1 MPKQKHPKQK
11 HAGGYTEITVNTQNP
26 FTEPQGKIKS
36 MERIYL
42 DYNATTP
49 LRPEVR
55 DAMLP
60 YLIEAFGNGSSI
72 HAYGREARTAIDTAR
87 EQVADL
93 IGAKSPSEI
102 VFTGSGTEADN
113 HALKGLTELQKSRG
127 KGNHIITSSVEHH
140 AVLHTC
146 QYLEQRDFE
155 VTYLPVDRYGRIRI
169 EQLREAVRDTTVLI
183 SIMHVNNENGTVQP
197 LEEICEIA
205 QEYEIPL
212 HTDAV
217 QSVGKL
223 EMNVQELGVNLLAF
237 SGHKIYAPKGIG
249 VLYIRRGTR
258 LANLVHGG
266 SHERNRRAGSENVPA
281 IVGLGI
287 AADLAKQEQNAYAQH
302 LDALTQ
308 RLRNG
313 LDAHIDRL
321 HYNGH
326 PDHCAPGT
334 LNVSFESVEGESLI
348 LRLDMEGICVS
359 TGSACT
365 SGSMEPSHV
374 LAALGLPPRLA
385 QGTVRFSLGR
395 NTTEA
400 EIDEVIAKLPK
411 VIQQMRTL
419 YRG

>member
-1 MPKQKHPKQK
+1 MRKPHLCSQRLINKKMQ
-11 HAGGYTEITVNTQNP
+11 
-26 FTEPQGKIKS
+26 
-36 MERIYL
+36 RIYL

-55 DAMLP
+55 DAMMP

-113 HALKGLTELQKSRG
+113 HAIKGLTELQKSRG

-146 QYLEQRDFE
+146 QYLEQRGFE

-169 EQLREAVRDTTVLI
+169 EQLREAIRDTTVLI

-223 EMNVQELGVNLLAF
+223 EMNVQDLGVNLLAF

-258 LANLVHGG
+258 LATLVHGG

-281 IVGLGI
+281 IVGLGT
-287 AADLAKQEQNAYAQH
+287 AADLAKQEQHTYAQH
-302 LDALTQ
+302 LNALTQ
-308 RLRNG
+308 RLREG

-334 LNVSFESVEGESLI
+334 LNVSFEAVEGESLI

-374 LAALGLPPRLA
+374 LAALGLPSRLA

-395 NTTEA
+395 NTTET

>member
-1 MPKQKHPKQK
+1 MQ
-11 HAGGYTEITVNTQNP
+11 
-26 FTEPQGKIKS
+26 
-36 MERIYL
+36 RIYL

-55 DAMLP
+55 DAMMP
-60 YLIEAFGNGSSI
+60 YLTEAFGNSSSI

-87 EQVADL
+87 EQVAEL

-113 HALKGLTELQKSRG
+113 HAIKGLTELQKSRG
-127 KGNHIITSSVEHH
+127 KGNHIITSAVEHH

-146 QYLEQRDFE
+146 HYLEQRGFE
-155 VTYLPVDRYGRIRI
+155 ITYLPVDRHGRINV
-169 EQLREAVRDTTVLI
+169 EHLRNAVRDTTVLI
-183 SIMHVNNENGTVQP
+183 SIMHVNNENGTIQP
-197 LEEICEIA
+197 LAEICEIA
-205 QEYEIPL
+205 QAHDIPC

-223 EMNVQELGVNLLAF
+223 EMDVQALGVNLLAF

-266 SHERNRRAGSENVPA
+266 AHERNRRAGSENVPA
-281 IVGLGI
+281 IVGLGV
-287 AADLAKQEQNAYAQH
+287 AAELAKKEQDTYAQH
-302 LDALTQ
+302 LASLTH
-308 RLRNG
+308 RLREG
-313 LDAHIDRL
+313 LDTHIDRL

-334 LNVSFESVEGESLI
+334 LNISFENVEGESLI

-400 EIDEVIAKLPK
+400 EIDAVIAKLPK

>member
-1 MPKQKHPKQK
+1 MK
-11 HAGGYTEITVNTQNP
+11 
-26 FTEPQGKIKS
+26 
-36 MERIYL
+36 RIYL

-55 DAMLP
+55 DAMMP
-60 YLIEAFGNGSSI
+60 YLMESFGNGSSI
-72 HAYGREARTAIDTAR
+72 HAYGREARNAIDTAR
-87 EQVADL
+87 EQVAEL
-93 IGAKSPSEI
+93 IGAKSASEI

-113 HALKGLTELQKSRG
+113 HAIKGLTELQKSRG
-127 KGNHIITSSVEHH
+127 EGNHIITSSVEHH

-146 QYLEQRDFE
+146 QYLEQRGFE
-155 VTYLPVDRYGRIRI
+155 VTYLPVDRYGRIRT
-169 EQLREAVRDTTVLI
+169 EQLRSAIRETTILVT
-183 SIMHVNNENGTVQP
+183 IMHVNNENGTIQP
-197 LEEICEIA
+197 LEDICEIA
-205 QEYEIPL
+205 QEQEIPV
-212 HTDAV
+212 HTDAI

-223 EMNVQELGVNLLAF
+223 SINAQELGVNLLSL

-249 VLYIRRGTR
+249 VLYIRRGSR

-287 AADLAKQEQNAYAQH
+287 AAELAKQDRERYSQY
-302 LDALTQ
+302 LTKLTD
-308 RLRNG
+308 RLRDG
-313 LDAHIDRL
+313 LNANIERL

-326 PDHCAPGT
+326 PDYCAPGT

-400 EIDEVIAKLPK
+400 EIDTVIEKLPK
-411 VIQQMRTL
+411 VIKQMRAL

>member
-1 MPKQKHPKQK
+1 MPKPTSPNRKVKLK
-11 HAGGYTEITVNTQNP
+11 
-26 FTEPQGKIKS
+26 K
-36 MERIYL
+36 RIYL

-60 YLIEAFGNGSSI
+60 YLMEAFGNGSSI

-113 HALKGLTELQKSRG
+113 HAIKGLTELQKNRG

-146 QYLEQRDFE
+146 QYLEQRGFE

-183 SIMHVNNENGTVQP
+183 SILHVNNENGTVQP
-197 LEEICEIA
+197 LEEICETA
-205 QEYEIPL
+205 QEHEIPF

-281 IVGLGI
+281 IVGLGT

-302 LDALTQ
+302 LDSLTQ
-308 RLRNG
+308 RLREG

-334 LNVSFESVEGESLI
+334 LNVSFEAVEGESLI

-400 EIDEVIAKLPK
+400 EIDEVVAKLPK

>member
-1 MPKQKHPKQK
+1 MESSNIFL
-11 HAGGYTEITVNTQNP
+11 AVTVNAQN
-26 FTEPQGKIKS
+26 TLIEPQGKTKK

-49 LRPEVR
+49 LRPEVM
-55 DAMLP
+55 DAMMP
-60 YLIEAFGNGSSI
+60 YLTEAFGNGSSI

-102 VFTGSGTEADN
+102 IFTGSGTEADN
-113 HALKGLTELQKSRG
+113 HAIKGLTELQKSRG
-127 KGNHIITSSVEHH
+127 KGKHIITSAVEHH

-146 QYLEQRDFE
+146 QYLEQRGFE
-155 VTYLPVDRYGRIRI
+155 VTYLPVDRYGRIST

-183 SIMHVNNENGTVQP
+183 SIMHINNENGTVQP
-197 LEEICEIA
+197 LEAICEIA
-205 QEYEIPL
+205 QEYGIPL

-223 EMNVQELGVNLLAF
+223 EMNVQDLGVNLLAF

-266 SHERNRRAGSENVPA
+266 AHERNRRAGSENVPA
-281 IVGLGI
+281 IVGLGT
-287 AADLAKQEQNAYAQH
+287 AADLAKQEQNTYAQH
-302 LDALTQ
+302 LGALTQ
-308 RLRNG
+308 RLREG

>member
-1 MPKQKHPKQK
+1 M
-11 HAGGYTEITVNTQNP
+11 AENRD
-26 FTEPQGKIKS
+26 
-36 MERIYL
+36 ERRQ
-42 DYNATTP
+42 DGQVSRQA
-49 LRPEVR
+49 
-55 DAMLP
+55 
-60 YLIEAFGNGSSI
+60 
-72 HAYGREARTAIDTAR
+72 ARTLSR
-87 EQVADL
+87 
-93 IGAKSPSEI
+93 S
-102 VFTGSGTEADN
+102 TGT
-113 HALKGLTELQKSRG
+113 R
-127 KGNHIITSSVEHH
+127 
-140 AVLHTC
+140 
-146 QYLEQRDFE
+146 
-155 VTYLPVDRYGRIRI
+155 GRIRL
-169 EQLREAVRDTTVLI
+169 EQLREAIRDTTVLL
-183 SIMHVNNENGTVQP
+183 SIMHVNNENGTIQP
-197 LEEICEIA
+197 LEGICQIA
-205 QEYEIPL
+205 QEHDIPL

-217 QSVGKL
+217 QSIGKL
-223 EMNVQELGVNLLAF
+223 DIDVQSLGVNLLTL

-281 IVGLGI
+281 IVGLGV
-287 AADLAKQEQNAYAQH
+287 AADLAKREQDTYAQH
-302 LDALTQ
+302 LDSLTDK
-308 RLRNG
+308 LREG
-313 LDAHIDRL
+313 LDAHIDGL

-395 NTTEA
+395 NTTVA
-400 EIDEVIAKLPK
+400 EIDAVIAKLPK

>member
-1 MPKQKHPKQK
+1 MQ
-11 HAGGYTEITVNTQNP
+11 
-26 FTEPQGKIKS
+26 
-36 MERIYL
+36 RIYL

-49 LRPEVR
+49 LHPEVM
-55 DAMLP
+55 DAMMP
-60 YLIEAFGNGSSI
+60 YLTEAFGNGSSI

-113 HALKGLTELQKSRG
+113 HAIKGLTELQKSRG

-146 QYLEQRDFE
+146 QYLEQRGFE
-155 VTYLPVDRYGRIRI
+155 VTYLPVDRYGRIRM

-205 QEYEIPL
+205 QEHEIPL

-258 LANLVHGG
+258 LATLVHGG

-281 IVGLGI
+281 IVGLGT
-287 AADLAKQEQNAYAQH
+287 AADLAKQEQHTYAQH

-308 RLRNG
+308 RLREG

-334 LNVSFESVEGESLI
+334 LNVSFEAVEGESLI

-395 NTTEA
+395 NTTET

>member
-1 MPKQKHPKQK
+1 MSKDMQ
-11 HAGGYTEITVNTQNP
+11 
-26 FTEPQGKIKS
+26 
-36 MERIYL
+36 RIYL

-55 DAMLP
+55 EAMMP
-60 YLIEAFGNGSSI
+60 YLTEAYGNGSSI
-72 HAYGREARTAIDTAR
+72 HAYGREARNAIDTAR
-87 EQVADL
+87 EQVAEL
-93 IGAKSPSEI
+93 IGAKSSSEI

-113 HALKGLTELQKSRG
+113 HAIKGLTELQKSRG
-127 KGNHIITSSVEHH
+127 EGNHIITSSVEHH

-146 QYLEQRDFE
+146 QYLEQRGFE
-155 VTYLPVDRYGRIRI
+155 VTYLPVNRYGRIQI
-169 EQLREAVRDTTVLI
+169 DQLRSAIRDTTILI
-183 SIMHVNNENGTVQP
+183 TIMHVNNENGTIQP
-197 LEEICEIA
+197 IEEICQVA
-205 QEYEIPL
+205 QEHEIPV

-217 QSVGKL
+217 QSIGKL
-223 EMNVQELGVNLLAF
+223 DVNVQELGVNLLAL

-249 VLYIRRGTR
+249 VLYIRRGSR

-281 IVGLGI
+281 IVGLGV
-287 AADLAKQEQNAYAQH
+287 ASELSRKERDDYTQH
-302 LDALTQ
+302 LYKLTK
-308 RLRNG
+308 RLRDG
-313 LDAHIDRL
+313 LDANIDRL

-326 PDHCAPGT
+326 PEYCAPGT

-395 NTTEA
+395 NTTEE
-400 EIDEVIAKLPK
+400 EIDTVITKLPN
-411 VIQQMRTL
+411 VIKQMRSL
-419 YRG
+419 YRN

>member
-1 MPKQKHPKQK
+1 MQ
-11 HAGGYTEITVNTQNP
+11 
-26 FTEPQGKIKS
+26 
-36 MERIYL
+36 RIYL

-55 DAMLP
+55 DTMMP
-60 YLIEAFGNGSSI
+60 YLMEAFGNGSSI

-87 EQVADL
+87 EQVAEL

-102 VFTGSGTEADN
+102 IFTGSGTEADN
-113 HALKGLTELQKSRG
+113 HAIKGLTELQKSRG
-127 KGNHIITSSVEHH
+127 EGNHIITSSVEHH

-146 QYLEQRDFE
+146 QYLEQRGFE
-155 VTYLPVDRYGRIRI
+155 VTYLPVDRYGRINV
-169 EQLREAVRDTTVLI
+169 EQLQEAIRDTTVLI
-183 SIMHVNNENGTVQP
+183 SIMHVNNENGTIQP

-205 QEYEIPL
+205 QEHEIPF

-223 EMNVQELGVNLLAF
+223 KMNVQALGVNLLAF

-281 IVGLGI
+281 IVGLGA
-287 AADLAKQEQNAYAQH
+287 AADLAKQEQSTYAQH
-302 LDALTQ
+302 LDSLTQ
-308 RLRNG
+308 RLREG

-334 LNVSFESVEGESLI
+334 LNASFESVEGESLI

-400 EIDEVIAKLPK
+400 EIDAVIAKLPK

>member
-1 MPKQKHPKQK
+1 MQ
-11 HAGGYTEITVNTQNP
+11 
-26 FTEPQGKIKS
+26 
-36 MERIYL
+36 RIYL

-49 LRPEVR
+49 LHPDVR
-55 DAMLP
+55 DAMMP
-60 YLIEAFGNGSSI
+60 YLTEVFGNGSSI
-72 HAYGREARTAIDTAR
+72 HAYGREARNAIDTAR
-87 EQVADL
+87 EQVAEL
-93 IGAKSPSEI
+93 IGAKSSSEI

-113 HALKGLTELQKSRG
+113 HAIKGLTELQKSRRE
-127 KGNHIITSSVEHH
+127 GNHIITSSVEHH

-146 QYLEQRDFE
+146 QYLEQRGFE
-155 VTYLPVDRYGRIRI
+155 VTYLPVDRYGRIDI
-169 EQLREAVRDTTVLI
+169 EQLRTAIRDTTILI
-183 SIMHVNNENGTVQP
+183 SVMHVNNENGTIQP
-197 LEEICEIA
+197 LEEICQVA
-205 QEYEIPL
+205 QEHDIL
-212 HTDAV
+212 VHTDAV
-217 QSVGKL
+217 QSIGKL
-223 EMNVQELGVNLLAF
+223 DINVQELGVNLLSL

-249 VLYIRRGTR
+249 VLYIRRGAR

-281 IVGLGI
+281 IVGLGV
-287 AADLAKQEQNAYAQH
+287 ASELAKQERDAYAEH
-302 LDALTQ
+302 LDKLTR
-308 RLRNG
+308 RLREG

-326 PDHCAPGT
+326 PEYCAPGT
-334 LNVSFESVEGESLI
+334 LNVSFEAVEGESLI

-395 NTTEA
+395 NTTEE
-400 EIDEVIAKLPK
+400 EIDTVIAKLPK
-411 VIQQMRTL
+411 VIKQMRTL

>member
-1 MPKQKHPKQK
+1 MQ
-11 HAGGYTEITVNTQNP
+11 
-26 FTEPQGKIKS
+26 
-36 MERIYL
+36 RIYL

-55 DAMLP
+55 DAMMP
-60 YLIEAFGNGSSI
+60 YLTEAFGNGSSI

-102 VFTGSGTEADN
+102 VFTGSGTESDN
-113 HALKGLTELQKSRG
+113 HAIKGVVELEKSRG

-146 QYLEQRDFE
+146 QYLEQRGFE

-169 EQLREAVRDTTVLI
+169 AQLREAVRDTTVLI

-205 QEYEIPL
+205 QEHEIPL

-287 AADLAKQEQNAYAQH
+287 AADLAKQEQGAYAQH

-308 RLRNG
+308 KLHEG
-313 LDAHIDRL
+313 LDARIDRL

-374 LAALGLPPRLA
+374 LAALGLPSRLA
-385 QGTVRFSLGR
+385 QGTARFSLGR

-400 EIDEVIAKLPK
+400 EIDEVITKLPK

>member
-1 MPKQKHPKQK
+1 MQ
-11 HAGGYTEITVNTQNP
+11 
-26 FTEPQGKIKS
+26 
-36 MERIYL
+36 RIYL

-55 DAMLP
+55 DAMMP
-60 YLIEAFGNGSSI
+60 YLTDAFGNGSSI
-72 HAYGREARTAIDTAR
+72 HAYGREARNAIDTAR
-87 EQVADL
+87 EQVAEL
-93 IGAKSPSEI
+93 ISAKSPSEI

-113 HALKGLTELQKSRG
+113 HAIKGLTELQKSRG
-127 KGNHIITSSVEHH
+127 EGNHIITSSVEHH

-146 QYLEQRDFE
+146 QYLEQRGFE
-155 VTYLPVDRYGRIRI
+155 VTYLPVDRYGRIDL
-169 EQLREAVRDTTVLI
+169 EQLSSAIRDSTILI

-197 LEEICEIA
+197 LVEICQIA
-205 QEYEIPL
+205 KEREIPV

-217 QSVGKL
+217 QSIGKL
-223 EMNVQELGVNLLAF
+223 DVNVQKLEVDMLSL

-266 SHERNRRAGSENVPA
+266 AHERNRRAGSENVPA
-281 IVGLGI
+281 IVGLGV
-287 AADLAKQEQNAYAQH
+287 AAEQANHERHDYAQH
-302 LDALTQ
+302 LSNLTQ
-308 RLRNG
+308 RLRSG

-326 PDHCAPGT
+326 PEYCAPGT
-334 LNVSFESVEGESLI
+334 LNVSFEAVEGESLI

-400 EIDEVIAKLPK
+400 EIDTVIVKLPK
-411 VIQQMRTL
+411 VIKQMRTL

>member
-1 MPKQKHPKQK
+1 MQ
-11 HAGGYTEITVNTQNP
+11 
-26 FTEPQGKIKS
+26 
-36 MERIYL
+36 RIYL

-55 DAMLP
+55 EAMMP
-60 YLIEAFGNGSSI
+60 YLTEAYGNGSSI
-72 HAYGREARTAIDTAR
+72 HAYGREARNAIDTAR
-87 EQVADL
+87 EQVAEL

-113 HALKGLTELQKSRG
+113 HAIKGLTELQKSRG
-127 KGNHIITSSVEHH
+127 EGNHIVTSSVEHH

-146 QYLEQRDFE
+146 QYLEQRGFE
-155 VTYLPVDRYGRIRI
+155 VTYLPVDRYGRIQI
-169 EQLREAVRDTTVLI
+169 DQLRSAIRDTTILI
-183 SIMHVNNENGTVQP
+183 SIMHVNNENGTIQP
-197 LEEICEIA
+197 LEEICQVAREH
-205 QEYEIPL
+205 EIPV

-217 QSVGKL
+217 QSIGKL
-223 EMNVQELGVNLLAF
+223 DVNVQELGVNLLAL

-249 VLYIRRGTR
+249 VLYIRRGSR

-281 IVGLGI
+281 IVGLGV
-287 AADLAKQEQNAYAQH
+287 ASELSRKEQDNYTQH
-302 LDALTQ
+302 LDKLTK
-308 RLRNG
+308 RLRDG
-313 LDAHIDRL
+313 LDANIDRL

-326 PDHCAPGT
+326 PEYCAPGT

-395 NTTEA
+395 NTTEE
-400 EIDEVIAKLPK
+400 EIDTVISKLPN
-411 VIQQMRTL
+411 VIKQMRSL
-419 YRG
+419 YRN

>member
-1 MPKQKHPKQK
+1 MQ
-11 HAGGYTEITVNTQNP
+11 
-26 FTEPQGKIKS
+26 
-36 MERIYL
+36 RIYL

-55 DAMLP
+55 DAMMP
-60 YLIEAFGNGSSI
+60 YLTEAFGNGSSI

-87 EQVADL
+87 EQVAEL

-113 HALKGLTELQKSRG
+113 HAIKGLTELQKSRG

-146 QYLEQRDFE
+146 HYLEQRGFE
-155 VTYLPVDRYGRIRI
+155 VTYLPVDRHGRIDV
-169 EQLREAVRDTTVLI
+169 EQLRNAIRDTTVLI
-183 SIMHVNNENGTVQP
+183 SIMHVNNENGTIQP
-197 LEEICEIA
+197 LEEICEVA
-205 QEYEIPL
+205 QAHDLPF

-223 EMNVQELGVNLLAF
+223 EMNVQALGVNLLAF

-266 SHERNRRAGSENVPA
+266 AHERNRRAGSENVPA
-281 IVGLGI
+281 IVGLGV
-287 AADLAKQEQNAYAQH
+287 AAELAKQEQATYAQQ
-302 LDALTQ
+302 LASLTH
-308 RLRNG
+308 RLREG
-313 LDAHIDRL
+313 LDTHIDRL

-334 LNVSFESVEGESLI
+334 LNISFENVEGESLI

-400 EIDEVIAKLPK
+400 EIDAVIAKLPK

>member
-1 MPKQKHPKQK
+1 MQ
-11 HAGGYTEITVNTQNP
+11 
-26 FTEPQGKIKS
+26 
-36 MERIYL
+36 RIYL

-55 DAMLP
+55 DAMMP
-60 YLIEAFGNGSSI
+60 YLTEAFGNGSSI
-72 HAYGREARTAIDTAR
+72 HAFGREARNAIDTAR
-87 EQVADL
+87 EQVAEL

-102 VFTGSGTEADN
+102 IFTGSGTEADN
-113 HALKGLTELQKSRG
+113 HAIKGLTELQKSRG
-127 KGNHIITSSVEHH
+127 EGNHIITSSVEHH

-146 QYLEQRDFE
+146 QYLEQRGYE
-155 VTYLPVDRYGRIRI
+155 ATYLPVDRYGRINP
-169 EQLREAVRDTTVLI
+169 EQLRNAIRDTTVLI

-197 LEEICEIA
+197 LEEICQIA
-205 QEYEIPL
+205 QEHEIPV

-217 QSVGKL
+217 QSIGKL
-223 EMNVQELGVNLLAF
+223 DVAVQEMGVNLLSL

-281 IVGLGI
+281 IVGLGV
-287 AADLAKQEQNAYAQH
+287 AAELAKQERDNYIQH
-302 LDALTQ
+302 LNKLTL
-308 RLRNG
+308 RLRDG
-313 LDAHIDRL
+313 LDTYIDRL

-326 PDHCAPGT
+326 PEHCVPGT
-334 LNVSFESVEGESLI
+334 LNVSFEAVEGESLI
-348 LRLDMEGICVS
+348 LRLDMEGVCVS

-395 NTTEA
+395 NTTEE
-400 EIDEVIAKLPK
+400 EIDTVIEKLPK
-411 VIQQMRTL
+411 VIKQMRTL

>member
-1 MPKQKHPKQK
+1 MQ
-11 HAGGYTEITVNTQNP
+11 
-26 FTEPQGKIKS
+26 
-36 MERIYL
+36 RIYL

-49 LRPEVR
+49 LHPDVR
-55 DAMLP
+55 EAMLP
-60 YLIEAFGNGSSI
+60 YLTEAFGNGSSI

-87 EQVADL
+87 EQVAAL

-113 HALKGLTELQKSRG
+113 HAIKGVTELQKSRN
-127 KGNHIITSSVEHH
+127 KGDHIITSAVEHH

-146 QYLEQRDFE
+146 HYLEQRGFQ
-155 VTYLPVDRYGRIRI
+155 VTYLPVDRYGRVNL
-169 EQLREAVRDTTVLI
+169 EQLGEAIRETTVLI
-183 SIMHVNNENGTVQP
+183 SIMHVNNENGTLQP
-197 LEEICEIA
+197 IEEIAEIA
-205 QEYEIPL
+205 AAHEIPF

-223 EMNVQELGVNLLAF
+223 EMNVQDVAVDLLAF

-249 VLYIRRGTR
+249 VLYVRRGTR
-258 LANLVHGG
+258 LSNLVHGG
-266 SHERNRRAGSENVPA
+266 AHERNRRAGSENVPA
-281 IVGLGI
+281 IVGLGVAAEI
-287 AADLAKQEQNAYAQH
+287 AQRERSTYAQH
-302 LDALTQ
+302 LTRLTA
-308 RLRNG
+308 RLRDG

-326 PDHCAPGT
+326 PEHAAPGT

-385 QGTVRFSLGR
+385 QGTIRFSLGR

-400 EIDEVIAKLPK
+400 EIDTVLAKLPK

-419 YRG
+419 YRA

>member
-1 MPKQKHPKQK
+1 MQ
-11 HAGGYTEITVNTQNP
+11 
-26 FTEPQGKIKS
+26 
-36 MERIYL
+36 RIYL

-55 DAMLP
+55 DAMMPFLT
-60 YLIEAFGNGSSI
+60 EAFGNGSSI
-72 HAYGREARTAIDTAR
+72 HAYGREARNAIDTAR
-87 EQVADL
+87 EQVAEL

-113 HALKGLTELQKSRG
+113 HAIKGLTELQKSRRE
-127 KGNHIITSSVEHH
+127 GNHIITSSVEHH

-146 QYLEQRDFE
+146 QYLEQRGFE
-155 VTYLPVDRYGRIRI
+155 VTYLPVDRFGRIQI
-169 EQLREAVRDTTVLI
+169 EQLRSAIRDTTILI
-183 SIMHVNNENGTVQP
+183 SIMHVNNENGTIQP
-197 LEEICEIA
+197 LEEICQIG
-205 QEYEIPL
+205 QEHDIPV

-217 QSVGKL
+217 QSIGKL
-223 EMNVQELGVNLLAF
+223 DVNVQELGVNLLSL

-249 VLYIRRGTR
+249 VLYIRRGAR

-266 SHERNRRAGSENVPA
+266 AHERNRRAGSENVPA

-287 AADLAKQEQNAYAQH
+287 AAELANQERDAYAEH
-302 LDALTQ
+302 LEKLTH
-308 RLRNG
+308 RLREG
-313 LDAHIDRL
+313 LDAHIERL

-326 PDHCAPGT
+326 PEYCAPGT

-395 NTTEA
+395 NTTKE
-400 EIDEVIAKLPK
+400 EIDTVIAKLPK
-411 VIQQMRTL
+411 VIKQMRTL

>member
-1 MPKQKHPKQK
+1 MQ
-11 HAGGYTEITVNTQNP
+11 
-26 FTEPQGKIKS
+26 
-36 MERIYL
+36 RIYL

-49 LRPEVR
+49 LRSEVIDR
-55 DAMLP
+55 MMPFLTD
-60 YLIEAFGNGSSI
+60 AFGNGSSI
-72 HAYGREARTAIDTAR
+72 HAYGREARNAIDTAR
-87 EQVADL
+87 EQVAEL

-113 HALKGLTELQKSRG
+113 HAIKGLAELQKSRG
-127 KGNHIITSSVEHH
+127 AGNHIITSAVEHH

-146 QYLEQRDFE
+146 QYLEQRGFD
-155 VTYLPVDRYGRIRI
+155 VTYLPVDRYGRIQTD
-169 EQLREAVRDTTVLI
+169 QLRSAIRDTTILI
-183 SIMHVNNENGTVQP
+183 SIMHVNNENGTIQP
-197 LEEICEIA
+197 LEEICQIA
-205 QEYEIPL
+205 QEHVIPL

-217 QSVGKL
+217 QSIGKL
-223 EMNVQELGVNLLAF
+223 DVNVQELGVNLLSL

-281 IVGLGI
+281 IVGLGV
-287 AADLAKQEQNAYAQH
+287 AAELAKQERDAYAQH
-302 LDALTQ
+302 LNTLTY
-308 RLRNG
+308 RLRDG
-313 LDAHIDRL
+313 LDAYIDRL

-326 PDHCAPGT
+326 PEYCAPGT
-334 LNVSFESVEGESLI
+334 LNTSFEAVEGESLI

-395 NTTEA
+395 HTTEE
-400 EIDEVIAKLPK
+400 EIDSVIAKLPK
-411 VIQQMRTL
+411 VIKQMRTL

>member
-1 MPKQKHPKQK
+1 MQ
-11 HAGGYTEITVNTQNP
+11 
-26 FTEPQGKIKS
+26 
-36 MERIYL
+36 RIYL

-49 LRPEVR
+49 LHPEVR
-55 DAMLP
+55 DAMMP
-60 YLIEAFGNGSSI
+60 YLTEVFGNGSSI
-72 HAYGREARTAIDTAR
+72 HAYGREARNAIDTAR
-87 EQVADL
+87 EQVAEL
-93 IGAKSPSEI
+93 IGAKSSSEI

-113 HALKGLTELQKSRG
+113 HAIKGLTELQKSRRE
-127 KGNHIITSSVEHH
+127 GNHIITSSVEHH

-146 QYLEQRDFE
+146 QYLEQRGFE
-155 VTYLPVDRYGRIRI
+155 VTYLPVDRYGRIDI
-169 EQLREAVRDTTVLI
+169 EQLRTAIRDTTILI
-183 SIMHVNNENGTVQP
+183 SVMHVNNENGTIQP
-197 LEEICEIA
+197 LEEICQVA
-205 QEYEIPL
+205 QEHDIL
-212 HTDAV
+212 VHTDAV
-217 QSVGKL
+217 QSIGKL
-223 EMNVQELGVNLLAF
+223 DINVQELGVNLLSL

-249 VLYIRRGTR
+249 VLYIRRGAR

-281 IVGLGI
+281 IVGLGV
-287 AADLAKQEQNAYAQH
+287 ASELAKQERDAYAEH
-302 LDALTQ
+302 LDKLTR
-308 RLRNG
+308 RLREG

-326 PDHCAPGT
+326 PEYCAPGT
-334 LNVSFESVEGESLI
+334 LNVSFEAVEGESLI

-395 NTTEA
+395 NTTEE
-400 EIDEVIAKLPK
+400 EIDTVIAKLPK
-411 VIQQMRTL
+411 VIKQMRTL

>member
-1 MPKQKHPKQK
+1 MQ
-11 HAGGYTEITVNTQNP
+11 
-26 FTEPQGKIKS
+26 
-36 MERIYL
+36 RIYL

-55 DAMLP
+55 DAMMP
-60 YLIEAFGNGSSI
+60 YLIDAFGNGSSI

-87 EQVADL
+87 EQVAEL
-93 IGAKSPSEI
+93 ISAKSPSEI
-102 VFTGSGTEADN
+102 IFTGSGTEADN
-113 HALKGLTELQKSRG
+113 HAIKGLTELQKSRG

-146 QYLEQRDFE
+146 HYLEQRGFE
-155 VTYLPVDRYGRIRI
+155 VTYLPVDRYGRINF
-169 EQLREAVRDTTVLI
+169 EQLRDAIRDTTVLI
-183 SIMHVNNENGTVQP
+183 SIMHVNNENGTIQP
-197 LEEICEIA
+197 LDEISQIA
-205 QEYEIPL
+205 QEHDIPF

-217 QSVGKL
+217 QSIGKL
-223 EMNVQELGVNLLAF
+223 AMDVQELGVNLLSL

-266 SHERNRRAGSENVPA
+266 AHERNRRAGSENVPA
-281 IVGLGI
+281 IVGLGV
-287 AADLAKQEQNAYAQH
+287 AAELAKQEQDAYAEH
-302 LDALTQ
+302 LNALTC
-308 RLRNG
+308 RLREG
-313 LDAHIDRL
+313 LDTHIDRL

-334 LNVSFESVEGESLI
+334 LNVSFEDVEGESLI

-395 NTTEA
+395 HTTEA
-400 EIDEVIAKLPK
+400 EIDAVITKLPK

>member
-1 MPKQKHPKQK
+1 
-11 HAGGYTEITVNTQNP
+11 
-26 FTEPQGKIKS
+26 

-49 LRPEVR
+49 LRPEVM
-55 DAMLP
+55 DAMTP
-60 YLIEAFGNGSSI
+60 YLTEAFGNGSSI

-113 HALKGLTELQKSRG
+113 HAIKGLTELQKSRG

-146 QYLEQRDFE
+146 QYLEQRGFE

-169 EQLREAVRDTTVLI
+169 EQLREAIRDTTVLI

-205 QEYEIPL
+205 QEHEIPL

-223 EMNVQELGVNLLAF
+223 EMNVQELGVNLMAF

-266 SHERNRRAGSENVPA
+266 AHERNRRAGSENVPA

-308 RLRNG
+308 KLRDG

>member
-1 MPKQKHPKQK
+1 MQ
-11 HAGGYTEITVNTQNP
+11 
-26 FTEPQGKIKS
+26 
-36 MERIYL
+36 RIYL

-49 LRPEVR
+49 LRPEVQ
-55 DAMLP
+55 DAMMP
-60 YLIEAFGNGSSI
+60 YLTDAFGNGSSI
-72 HAYGREARTAIDTAR
+72 HAYGREARNAIDTAR
-87 EQVADL
+87 EQVAEL

-113 HALKGLTELQKSRG
+113 HAIKGITELQKNRG
-127 KGNHIITSSVEHH
+127 EGNHIITSSVEHH

-146 QYLEQRDFE
+146 QYLEQRGFE
-155 VTYLPVDRYGRIRI
+155 VTYLPVDRYGRIDI
-169 EQLREAVRDTTVLI
+169 EQLRNAVRETTILI
-183 SIMHVNNENGTVQP
+183 SIMHVNNENGTIQP
-197 LEEICEIA
+197 LEEICQVA
-205 QEYEIPL
+205 QEQEIMI

-217 QSVGKL
+217 QSIGKL
-223 EMNVQELGVNLLAF
+223 DVDVQEMGVNLLSL

-281 IVGLGI
+281 IVGLGV
-287 AADLAKQEQNAYAQH
+287 AAELAKQDQEAYSQH
-302 LDALTQ
+302 LNKLTTQ
-308 RLRNG
+308 LREG
-313 LDAHIDRL
+313 LNTHIDRL

-326 PDHCAPGT
+326 PEHCAPGT

-374 LAALGLPPRLA
+374 LAALGLPQRLA

-395 NTTEA
+395 RTTEE
-400 EIDEVIAKLPK
+400 EIDTVIAKLPK
-411 VIQQMRTL
+411 VIKQMRTL

>member
-1 MPKQKHPKQK
+1 MQ
-11 HAGGYTEITVNTQNP
+11 
-26 FTEPQGKIKS
+26 
-36 MERIYL
+36 RIYL

-55 DAMLP
+55 DAMMPFLT
-60 YLIEAFGNGSSI
+60 EAYGNGSSI
-72 HAYGREARTAIDTAR
+72 HAFGREARNAIDTAR
-87 EQVADL
+87 EQVAEL

-113 HALKGLTELQKSRG
+113 HAIKGLTELQKSRG
-127 KGNHIITSSVEHH
+127 EGNHIITSSVEHH

-146 QYLEQRDFE
+146 QYLEQRGYE
-155 VTYLPVDRYGRIRI
+155 ATYLPVDRYGRINL
-169 EQLREAVRDTTVLI
+169 EQLSSAIRDTTILI

-197 LEEICEIA
+197 LDEICQIA
-205 QEYEIPL
+205 QENEIPM

-223 EMNVQELGVNLLAF
+223 DVEVQELGVNLLSL

-281 IVGLGI
+281 IVGLGV
-287 AADLAKQEQNAYAQH
+287 AAELANKERENYVQH
-302 LDALTQ
+302 LNTLTNK
-308 RLRNG
+308 LRDG

-326 PDHCAPGT
+326 PEFCVPGT
-334 LNVSFESVEGESLI
+334 LNVSFEAVEGESLI
-348 LRLDMEGICVS
+348 LRLDMEGVCVS

-374 LAALGLPPRLA
+374 LAALGLPHRLA

-395 NTTEA
+395 NTTEE
-400 EIDEVIAKLPK
+400 EIDTVIAKLPK
-411 VIQQMRTL
+411 VIKQMRTL

>member
-1 MPKQKHPKQK
+1 
-11 HAGGYTEITVNTQNP
+11 
-26 FTEPQGKIKS
+26 

-49 LRPEVR
+49 LCPEVR
-55 DAMLP
+55 DAMMP
-60 YLIEAFGNGSSI
+60 YLTEAFGNGSSI
-72 HAYGREARTAIDTAR
+72 HAYGREARNAIDTAR
-87 EQVADL
+87 EQVAEL

-113 HALKGLTELQKSRG
+113 HAIKGLTELEKSRG

-146 QYLEQRDFE
+146 HYLEQRGYE
-155 VTYLPVDRYGRIRI
+155 VTYLPVDRHGRICLA
-169 EQLREAVRDTTVLI
+169 QLRAAVRETTVLI
-183 SIMHVNNENGTVQP
+183 SIMHVNNENGTIQP
-197 LEEICEIA
+197 LEEICAIA
-205 QEYEIPL
+205 QEHGIPL

-223 EMNVQELGVNLLAF
+223 AIDVQALGVNLLTLSA
-237 SGHKIYAPKGIG
+237 HKIYGPKGIG

-281 IVGLGI
+281 IVGLGT
-287 AADLAKQEQNAYAQH
+287 AAELAKQEQPAYAAHLNNVTQQLRAGLEQH
-302 LDALTQ
+302 LS
-308 RLRNG
+308 G
-313 LDAHIDRL
+313 L

-326 PDHCAPGT
+326 PEHCAPGT
-334 LNVSFESVEGESLI
+334 LNVSFENVEGESLI

-395 NTTEA
+395 DTNAA
-400 EIDEVIAKLPK
+400 EIDAVIATLPK
-411 VIQQMRTL
+411 VIQQMRAL

>member
-1 MPKQKHPKQK
+1 MQ
-11 HAGGYTEITVNTQNP
+11 
-26 FTEPQGKIKS
+26 
-36 MERIYL
+36 RIYL

-55 DAMLP
+55 DAMMP
-60 YLIEAFGNGSSI
+60 YLTDAFGNGSSI
-72 HAYGREARTAIDTAR
+72 HAYGREARIAIDNAR
-87 EQVADL
+87 EAVAAL

-113 HALKGLTELQKSRG
+113 HAVKGLAELQKSRG
-127 KGNHIITSSVEHH
+127 RGNHIITSAVEHH
-140 AVLHTC
+140 AVLRTC
-146 QYLEQRDFE
+146 QYLEQRGFE
-155 VTYLPVDRYGRIRI
+155 ISYLPVDRYGRINI
-169 EQLREAVRDTTVLI
+169 EDLQRVIRDTTILI
-183 SIMHVNNENGTVQP
+183 SIMHVNNENGTIQP
-197 LEEICEIA
+197 LEGICRIA
-205 QEYEIPL
+205 QAHDIPL

-223 EMNVQELGVNLLAF
+223 AVDVQALGVNLLTL

-258 LANLVHGG
+258 LASLVHGG
-266 SHERNRRAGSENVPA
+266 AHERNRRAGSENVPA
-281 IVGLGI
+281 IVGLGT
-287 AADLAKQEQNAYAQH
+287 AASLAKQDQH
-302 LDALTQ
+302 LYVHHLDVLTN
-308 RLRNG
+308 RLRDG
-313 LDAHIDRL
+313 LTTHIDRI

-326 PDHCAPGT
+326 PDQCVPGT
-334 LNVSFESVEGESLI
+334 LNVSFEEVEGESLI

-395 NTTEA
+395 NTTVA
-400 EIDEVIAKLPK
+400 EIDAVIAKLPK

>member
-1 MPKQKHPKQK
+1 
-11 HAGGYTEITVNTQNP
+11 
-26 FTEPQGKIKS
+26 

-55 DAMLP
+55 HAMMP
-60 YLIEAFGNGSSI
+60 YLTEAFGNGSSI
-72 HAYGREARTAIDTAR
+72 HAYGREARNAIDTAR
-87 EQVADL
+87 EQVAEL

-113 HALKGLTELQKSRG
+113 HAIKGLTELEKSRG

-146 QYLEQRDFE
+146 HYLEQHGFE
-155 VTYLPVDRYGRIRI
+155 VTYLPVDRYGRICL
-169 EQLREAVRDTTVLI
+169 EQLRAAIRDTTVLL
-183 SIMHVNNENGTVQP
+183 SVMHVNNENGTIQP
-197 LEEICEIA
+197 LEEICELA
-205 QEYEIPL
+205 QAHGIPL

-223 EMNVQELGVNLLAF
+223 DIDVQALGVNLLTLSA
-237 SGHKIYAPKGIG
+237 HKIYGPKGIG

-281 IVGLGI
+281 IVGLGT
-287 AADLAKQEQNAYAQH
+287 AAELAKQEQNAYAAH
-302 LDALTQ
+302 LHNVTQ
-308 RLRNG
+308 RLRDG
-313 LDAHIDRL
+313 LDKHLSGL

-326 PDHCAPGT
+326 PEHCAPGT
-334 LNVSFESVEGESLI
+334 LNVSFENLEGESLI

-400 EIDEVIAKLPK
+400 EIDTIIAKLPK

>member
-1 MPKQKHPKQK
+1 MQ
-11 HAGGYTEITVNTQNP
+11 
-26 FTEPQGKIKS
+26 
-36 MERIYL
+36 RIYL

-55 DAMLP
+55 DAMMP
-60 YLIEAFGNGSSI
+60 YLTEAFGNGSSI

-87 EQVADL
+87 EQVAEL

-113 HALKGLTELQKSRG
+113 HAIKGLTELQKSRG
-127 KGNHIITSSVEHH
+127 EGNHIITSSVEHH

-146 QYLEQRDFE
+146 HYLEQRGFE
-155 VTYLPVDRYGRIRI
+155 ITYLPVDRHGRVSV
-169 EQLREAVRDTTVLI
+169 EQLRDAIRDTTVLI
-183 SIMHVNNENGTVQP
+183 SIMHVNNENGTIQP
-197 LEEICEIA
+197 LEEISQTA
-205 QEYEIPL
+205 QEHEIPF

-223 EMNVQELGVNLLAF
+223 AMDVQEFGVNLLSL

-266 SHERNRRAGSENVPA
+266 AHERNRRAGSENVPA
-281 IVGLGI
+281 IVGLGV
-287 AADLAKQEQNAYAQH
+287 AAELAKQEQDIYAAY
-302 LDALTQ
+302 LNALTQ
-308 RLRNG
+308 RLREG
-313 LDAHIDRL
+313 LDAHINRL

-334 LNVSFESVEGESLI
+334 LNVSFEDVEGESLI

-400 EIDEVIAKLPK
+400 EIDAVIAKLPK